1 MRSPFA
7 SSSLKKELY
16 VHLQAGVKE
25 NNHTATCLVFSGGSP
40 CYYQHSKANTK
51 TRHPGKV
58 RTKKA
63 SRWVM
68 VVRLQLCQLL
78 YRKIQKARIWE
89 HKTQFWFKKRKGFD
103 NSRTE
108 VLFPSFWDSDGWLLF
123 LCLHAA
129 SLRHNRGW
137 WGLAAAYWDFKR
149 LWRVKQARIIT
160 LGRAR
165 RFKRPS

>member
-1 MRSPFA
+1 MLDYGICTPQLQLVSTGGFGLLNGGA
-7 SSSLKKELY
+7 SFSSSSPADPTRKP
-16 VHLQAGVKE
+16 HLCLLPVLLFCLVLLSVRSAHLSCGALIFPNRLLIPPLSIWQRCRWTMQAGVKE

-78 YRKIQKARIWE
+78 YRKIQKAR
-89 HKTQFWFKKRKGFD
+89 T
-103 NSRTE
+103 
-108 VLFPSFWDSDGWLLF
+108 
-123 LCLHAA
+123 
-129 SLRHNRGW
+129 
-137 WGLAAAYWDFKR
+137 
-149 LWRVKQARIIT
+149 
-160 LGRAR
+160 
-165 RFKRPS
+165 

>member
-1 MRSPFA
+1 MSSFWAFTRRRKTNEDMRSPFA

-78 YRKIQKARIWE
+78 YRKIQKARTWE
-89 HKTQFWFKKRKGFD
+89 HKTQFWFKKK
-103 NSRTE
+103 E
-108 VLFPSFWDSDGWLLF
+108 KVLITAELKCFSPVFGTAMDDCCFSVCMLQASGTTGGGEDWLL
-123 LCLHAA
+123 LIEILKG
-129 SLRHNRGW
+129 S
-137 WGLAAAYWDFKR
+137 DE
-149 LWRVKQARIIT
+149 
-160 LGRAR
+160 
-165 RFKRPS
+165 